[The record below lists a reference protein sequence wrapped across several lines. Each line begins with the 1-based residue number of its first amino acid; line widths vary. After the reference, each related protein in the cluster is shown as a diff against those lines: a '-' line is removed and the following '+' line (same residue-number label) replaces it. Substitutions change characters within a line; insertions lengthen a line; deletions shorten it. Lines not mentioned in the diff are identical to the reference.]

1 MYLLDNNFMTNID
14 HLNAIKDKLNSLYKG
29 SFLNKLQQITNC
41 DFLFG
46 FSKGKDQS
54 VIVSVNLQNPFVE
67 FTSIKFT
74 QNINETFFQ
83 HLKSRIMNATFHGA
97 RVLNSDN
104 ILCFDFV
111 KTTDTY
117 DKVPYTLI
125 IELFKSNTN
134 LILISDNKI
143 VEAFKFKGMDTNR
156 PVLNNLIYETPK
168 TILAHKEFTT
178 ENQQSINE
186 YIANIE
192 SKYLKEKYST
202 LISLIKRKKK
212 SLNKKIENLK
222 IEEAEAKK
230 HEKYQEYGDYLK
242 MCLYE
247 VKRGDKS
254 FEYNGE
260 IIPLKETYSPTQNLQ
275 YFYKV
280 YKKSKLTE
288 ESTKKYLNQTQN
300 EIEYLDH
307 ILATIE
313 FYNEQ
318 EYQELLKELTN
329 SKLIKVPKYK
339 IEKKVIAS
347 KPSYVVFNDTKIG
360 FGKNSNQNNE
370 LTFNLANKSD
380 YFLHINKSHGPHLI
394 IFNDEPTD
402 EVIQFACEL
411 ALFLAKVQDGD
422 VIYTRVSN
430 LKKTST
436 LGQVRMGKYETYHIN
451 KIRDGMEK
459 YVLEAKR
466 F

>member
-1 MYLLDNNFMTNID
+1 MTNID
-14 HLNAIKDKLNSLYKG
+14 HLTEIKDKLNCLYKG

-41 DFLFG
+41 DFLLG

-54 VIVSVNLQNPFVE
+54 VIISVNLQNPFVE
-67 FTSIKFT
+67 FTDLKFT
-74 QNINETFFQ
+74 QNINGIFFQ
-83 HLKSRIMNATFHGA
+83 HLKSRIMNGTFHGA
-97 RVLNSDN
+97 RILNNDN
-104 ILCFDFV
+104 ILCLDFI
-111 KTTDTY
+111 KTNDTY
-117 DKVPYTLI
+117 DKIPYTLVV
-125 IELFKSNTN
+125 ELFKSNTN
-134 LILISDNKI
+134 LILVSENKI
-143 VEAFKFKGMDTNR
+143 IEAFKYKGMDTNR

-168 TILAHKEFTT
+168 TILAPKEFT
-178 ENQQSINE
+178 NE
-186 YIANIE
+186 MQEKIDDYVINIE

-230 HEKYQEYGDYLK
+230 HEKYQLYGDYLK
-242 MCLYE
+242 MCLNE
-247 VKRGDKS
+247 VKRGDKF
-254 FEYNGE
+254 FEYDGE
-260 IIPLKETYSPTQNLQ
+260 VIPLKETFSPTQNLQ

-288 ESTKKYLNQTQN
+288 ESTKKYLAQTQN
-300 EIEYLDH
+300 EIEYLEH
-307 ILATIE
+307 ILATID

-339 IEKKVIAS
+339 VDKKPVAS
-347 KPSYVVFNDTKIG
+347 KPSYVIFEGTKIG

-394 IFNDEPTD
+394 IFNNNPSDNI
-402 EVIQFACEL
+402 IQFACEL
-411 ALFLAKVQDGD
+411 ALFLAKVNDGD
-422 VIYTRVSN
+422 VIYTQVSN
-430 LKKTST
+430 LKKTPT

-451 KIRDGMEK
+451 KIRDDMSK
-459 YVLEAKR
+459 YVIEAKR